1 MTVKK
6 IAIIGAGVSGLGAIK
21 SCLEEGLEPTCF
33 EESFDIGGVWR
44 YEEKSETGKPSIYQ
58 SVTTNSSKEM
68 TSFSDYPFPDHY
80 PNFLHNSKMMD
91 YVRMYA
97 KHFDLLKYIHFLS
110 KVSSI
115 RKCSDFSSTG
125 QWNVVVE
132 VDGKQE
138 TYIFDGIMI
147 CNGHYSDPHLPLEC
161 FPGIK
166 KFTGS
171 YFHNHEYKNP
181 EKFKGKRVLVIGL
194 GNTGADV
201 SSELSHV
208 AQQVFLSTRRGS
220 WIWYRVWDNGN
231 PLDTV
236 LFTHFKT
243 IIKKCLNNSIINK
256 LAEDELNTR
265 FDHAVNGLLP
275 LHRFL
280 NHQPTFSDDLPS
292 HIIAGRLLVKANVKE
307 FTETTAIFEDDTEE
321 SIDVVIFATGYT
333 FSFPFLDNDSTVLDS
348 QQSLFKYVFPPQLE
362 KPTLAFIG
370 IIQPV
375 GATIPTSEMQSR
387 WATRVF
393 KGLNKLPSMSDMMT
407 EIKWMENDLKNKFV
421 SSLRD
426 ERRVQYIEYMD
437 EIALEIG
444 VKPSVLSLFFSDP
457 KLALNIFF
465 GPCTPYQYRLQ
476 GPGKWAGAR
485 EAILTQRERIIKPL
499 RTRTVSDD
507 QLPFSVPFWLLSI
520 SMGLLVVLILVLF

>member
-44 YEEKSETGKPSIYQ
+44 YEEKSEAGRPSIYR
-58 SVTTNSSKEM
+58 SVTSNSSKEM
-68 TSFSDYPFPDHY
+68 TSYSDYPVPDHY

-110 KVSSI
+110 KVCSV
-115 RKCSDFSSTG
+115 RQRSDFSSTG
-125 QWNVVVE
+125 QWNVVIE
-132 VDGKQE
+132 ADGKQE
-138 TYIFDGIMI
+138 SYIFDGIMV

-166 KFTGS
+166 KFTGL
-171 YFHNHEYKNP
+171 YFHSHEYKSP
-181 EKFKGKRVLVIGL
+181 EKFKEKTVLVIGL

-201 SSELSHV
+201 ASELSHG
-208 AQQVFLSTRRGS
+208 AKQVFLSTRRGS
-220 WIWYRVWDNGN
+220 WIWQRVGDNGD

-236 LFTHFKT
+236 LFTRFKN
-243 IIKKCLNNSIINK
+243 IIKKCLSNSIINK
-256 LAEDELNTR
+256 LEEDKLNTR
-265 FDHAVNGLLP
+265 FNHATYGLQP
-275 LHRFL
+275 RHRFL
-280 NHQPTFSDDLPS
+280 SHQPTFSDDLPN
-292 HIIAGRLLVKANVKE
+292 HIIAGRLLVKANVKQ
-307 FTETTAIFEDDTEE
+307 FTETTAIFEDGTEE
-321 SIDVVIFATGYT
+321 SIDVVIFATGYNV
-333 FSFPFLDNDSTVLDS
+333 SFPFLDNDSAILDS
-348 QQSLFKYVFPPQLE
+348 QYSLFKYVFPPQLE

-370 IIQPV
+370 FIQPV
-375 GATIPTSEMQSR
+375 GATIPTSEIQSR

-393 KGLNKLPSMSDMMT
+393 KGLNKLPSVSYMMT
-407 EIKWMENDLKNKFV
+407 EIKRIRTSLEKQFV
-421 SSLRD
+421 VSLRD

-444 VKPSVLSLFFSDP
+444 VKPRLLSLFFWDP
-457 KLALNIFF
+457 KLALKIFF
-465 GPCTPYQYRLQ
+465 GPCTPYQFRLQ

-485 EAILTQRERIIKPL
+485 AAILTQRERIIKPL
-499 RTRTVSDD
+499 RTRIVSND
-507 QLPFSVPFWLLSI
+507 QLPSSVPFWLLGA
-520 SMGLLVVLILVLF
+520 SMAVLIVLALVLF